1 MSDNAPHKQK
11 QTKWQW
17 KDTPPHEKE
26 AKSHA
31 FAKTLRQ
38 RLTHAEV
45 IVWQNLRRKSL
56 GGLKFRRQHP
66 IGPYITDFACLRAKL
81 IVEVDG
87 ATHATESEISYDQR
101 RRAFMSQ
108 FGWKEIR
115 VYNDDVYKNLDG
127 VLEAIWR
134 EANERV
140 PLATQPQLENDR

>member
-1 MSDNAPHKQK
+1 MSDGAPLKQK

-17 KDTPPHEKE
+17 KGTVAHTKE
-26 AKSHA
+26 SKSHA

-38 RLTHAEV
+38 RLTDAEV
-45 IVWQNLRRKSL
+45 ILWQNLRRKSL

-87 ATHATESEISYDQR
+87 ATHATEAEIAHDAR
-101 RRAFMSQ
+101 RRAFMAR

-115 VYNDDVYKNLDG
+115 IFNDDVYKNLDG
-127 VLEAIWR
+127 VLEAVWR
-134 EANERV
+134 EANER
-140 PLATQPQLENDR
+140 LARSTQTHLERD

>member
-1 MSDNAPHKQK
+1 MSDDTPHKQK
-11 QTKWQW
+11 QTKWPW
-17 KDTPPHEKE
+17 KGTVPHEKE

-38 RLTHAEV
+38 RLTDAEV
-45 IVWQNLRRKSL
+45 ILWQNLRRKEL

-87 ATHATESEISYDQR
+87 ATHATETELAHDAR
-101 RRAFMSQ
+101 RRSFMAR

-127 VLEAIWR
+127 ILEAIWR
-134 EANERV
+134 EANERIARSTKAN
-140 PLATQPQLENDR
+140 LKRD